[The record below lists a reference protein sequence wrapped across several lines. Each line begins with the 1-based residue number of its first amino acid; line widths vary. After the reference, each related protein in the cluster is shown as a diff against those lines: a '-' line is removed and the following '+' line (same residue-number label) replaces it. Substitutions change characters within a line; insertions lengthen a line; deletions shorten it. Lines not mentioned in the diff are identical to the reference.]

1 MSYRNGKLP
10 STGSIIAD
18 VLIGMIAAYAV
29 AAVILTLFGRFRP
42 RKHWRDGSI
51 ARDIGKH

>member
-42 RKHWRDGSI
+42 RKH
-51 ARDIGKH
+51 